1 MKLALFDLDHT
12 LLDVDSDYLWGEY
25 IVKNGLVDEAIFRK
39 KNDDFYQQYI
49 ASTLDPVEYN
59 EFVAG
64 FLAQHSLE
72 QLHVWRT
79 DYITTDIVPK
89 IRPQGVDAI
98 QQHRQAG
105 HEVVIISATN
115 DFVVNAVAELF
126 DVDTEHTISTT
137 LVCTDAGYTGKVEG
151 TPNFQAGKLV
161 NLTRWLESK
170 PDVTESW
177 GYSDSYNDLPLLEF
191 ADHAIAVTPDD
202 RLRSHALTHAWT
214 IEDWSLPK
222 L

>member
-25 IVKNGLVDEAIFRK
+25 VVRKGLVDEVLFRE
-39 KNDDFYQQYI
+39 KNKEFYDQYI

-59 EFVAG
+59 EFVAA

-72 QLHVWRT
+72 QLHGWR
-79 DYITTDIVPK
+79 DEYVTTDIVPK
-89 IRPQGVDAI
+89 MRPMGIDAI
-98 QQHRQAG
+98 KKHQDAG

-115 DFVVNAVAELF
+115 DFVVSAVAKAF
-126 DVDTEHTISTT
+126 GINPSHTIATT
-137 LVCTDAGYTGKVEG
+137 LELTDNGYTGKVAG

-161 NLTRWLESK
+161 NLKAWLETRDPVS
-170 PDVTESW
+170 ESW

-191 ADHAIAVTPDD
+191 ADYAIAVTPDD
-202 RLRSHALTHAWT
+202 RLRTHALANHWAV
-214 IEDWSLPK
+214 EDWSL
-222 L
+222 